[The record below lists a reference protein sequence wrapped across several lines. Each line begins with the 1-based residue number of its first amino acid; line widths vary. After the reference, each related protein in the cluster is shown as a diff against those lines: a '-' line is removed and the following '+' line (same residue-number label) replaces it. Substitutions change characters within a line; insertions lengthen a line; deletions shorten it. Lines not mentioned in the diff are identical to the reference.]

1 MSRRPARPLRAW
13 QRSAL
18 ARYLAAAPHDFLAV
32 ATPGAGKTAF
42 ALRVAAELLADRTIT
57 AVTVVTPTEHL
68 KHQWAAA
75 AASVGIAL
83 DPDFRNS
90 TGATSSDYTGIAI
103 TYAGVAAHP
112 VLHRN
117 RTETRRTL
125 VILDEVHH
133 AGDARSWGEGVRE
146 AFEPAT
152 RRLTLTGTP
161 FRSDDNPIPFV
172 DYVPDGEGLLRSRA
186 DHAYGY
192 SEALADGVVRPV
204 VFLAYSGTSSW
215 RTSAGE
221 EMTARLGEPLTAE
234 QTARAW
240 RTALDPGGEW
250 IPAVL
255 AAADR
260 RLTGHRNGGM
270 DDAGGLVIATDQT
283 TARAYA
289 EILRDVTGTPPVVVL
304 SDETG
309 SSDRIAAF
317 SRSDDRWMVAV
328 RMVSEGVD
336 VPRLAVGVYAT
347 SASTPLFFA
356 QAVGRFVR
364 SRRAGE
370 TASVFLPSV
379 PVLLGL
385 ASELEAQ
392 RDHVLGKPHRA
403 AEQWDDE
410 ELAAANRQQDEPGED
425 EKSFTA
431 LHADA
436 ELDQLIYDGTSF
448 SADEEDFIGLPGLLE
463 PDQVRTLLSSRQQ
476 EWLSRPKA
484 ASSAPAA
491 APAASGGAP
500 AADGPRAVERAAQ
513 GAEHPRRPAQPPHEE
528 AARDDPQRAPPRLR
542 RPPDGDGQ
550 HRAARG
556 AHRHPPLLALTPS
569 PPRGCA
575 RSRYRLAR
583 ECNGKGRPLSGPE
596 RHIRGPFRTDSRAPR
611 GRRRRRR
618 GGNRDR
624 FPPRRGG
631 VRAGAGAPA
640 CVNPTAPGCP
650 VRASCRRGRVRGARR
665 RGVLHRKAG
674 LHAPWRPRRNG
685 HSGRRRSTRAGKG
698 FQAAQRSPSVSTP
711 VRPGSLDA
719 TNRLRGTSTLADARH
734 PGSDSRRAS
743 RLPSRRDRLE
753 VRPPYGHHPR
763 GSGLLIQLTTGK

>member
-1 MSRRPARPLRAW
+1 VSQPALSPVPDPAVPPGRPLRAW

-18 ARYLAAAPHDFLAV
+18 ARYLAARPRDFLAV

-42 ALRVAAELLADRTIT
+42 ALRVAAELLADRTVT

-75 AASVGIAL
+75 AAAMGIAL

-90 TGATSSDYTGIAI
+90 TGATASDYTGIAI

-125 VILDEVHH
+125 VVLDEVHH

-146 AFEPAT
+146 AFESAA

-172 DYVPDGEGLLRSRA
+172 EYAPDGGGLLRSRA

-221 EMTARLGEPLTAE
+221 EITARLGEPLTAE

-250 IPAVL
+250 VPAVL

-260 RLTGHRNGGM
+260 RLSGHRAGGM
-270 DDAGGLVIATDQT
+270 TDAGGLVIATDQT

-289 EILRDVTGTPPVVVL
+289 EILADVTGTRPVVVL
-304 SDETG
+304 SDEAG
-309 SSDRIAAF
+309 ASERIAAF
-317 SRSDDRWMVAV
+317 ARSDGRWMVAV

-364 SRRAGE
+364 SRVPGE

-403 AEQWDDE
+403 EEQWNDD
-410 ELAAANRQQDEPGED
+410 ELAAANRLQDEPGED
-425 EKSFTA
+425 EKAFTA

-436 ELDQLIYDGTSF
+436 ELDQLIYDGASF

-463 PDQVRTLLSSRQQ
+463 PDQVRSLLSSRQK
-476 EWLSRPKA
+476 EWLARSPKA
-484 ASSAPAA
+484 AAPPAA
-491 APAASGGAP
+491 P
-500 AADGPRAVERAAQ
+500 VERPTLTVRERLHGLRKELNTLVALHNHRTKKPH
-513 GAEHPRRPAQPPHEE
+513 GAIHNE
-528 AARDDPQRAPPRLR
+528 LR
-542 RPPDGDGQ
+542 RVCG
-550 HRAARG
+550 
-556 AHRHPPLLALTPS
+556 
-569 PPRGCA
+569 
-575 RSRYRLAR
+575 
-583 ECNGKGRPLSGPE
+583 GP
-596 RHIRGPFRTDSRAPR
+596 
-611 GRRRRRR
+611 
-618 GGNRDR
+618 
-624 FPPRRGG
+624 
-631 VRAGAGAPA
+631 
-640 CVNPTAPGCP
+640 PTAMANIEQLEE
-650 VRASCRRGRVRGARR
+650 RIATLRS
-665 RGVLHRKAG
+665 
-674 LHAPWRPRRNG
+674 WR
-685 HSGRRRSTRAGKG
+685 
-698 FQAAQRSPSVSTP
+698 
-711 VRPGSLDA
+711 
-719 TNRLRGTSTLADARH
+719 
-734 PGSDSRRAS
+734 
-743 RLPSRRDRLE
+743 
-753 VRPPYGHHPR
+753 
-763 GSGLLIQLTTGK
+763 